1 MLSLLPTVSVEIGIP
16 TGEKDSYGDIQFDWA
31 YEVLDGCIVVP
42 YSSIE
47 RTGPFDLLDETKI
60 SVYVPTAF
68 TKSLRN
74 AKIIYRGIT
83 YNVLGNPPPYSWTPL
98 PFDRQVIAEEVLFD
112 ERGTS

>member
-16 TGEKDSYGDIQFDWA
+16 VKDTSEKDSFGDIQLNWI
-31 YEVLDGCIVVP
+31 YEVQDGCIVVP

-60 SVYVPTAF
+60 SVYIPTAF

-74 AKIIYRGIT
+74 AKLIYRGTT
-83 YNVLGNPPPYSWTPL
+83 YRVLGNPPPFVGVAL
-98 PFDRQVIAEEVLFD
+98 PWDRQVIAEEVLFD
-112 ERGTS
+112 E